1 MAKAEIKEHE
11 LAFDGICPEAIK
23 DQYPKYIRISFWDR
37 SCINKLEYTIYV
49 VIKAGFVSVWYYF
62 APLAVVMLSYILAA
76 YNAYKYGAVLD
87 LKNTTW

>member
-1 MAKAEIKEHE
+1 MIPFRDGTKPCVYEMDRIWERDSE
-11 LAFDGICPEAIK
+11 LAKDSDSPEK
-23 DQYPKYIRISFWDR
+23 SSDR
-37 SCINKLEYTIYV
+37 ASS
-49 VIKAGFVSVWYYF
+49 GFVSVWYYF

>member
-1 MAKAEIKEHE
+1 M
-11 LAFDGICPEAIK
+11 
-23 DQYPKYIRISFWDR
+23 
-37 SCINKLEYTIYV
+37 
-49 VIKAGFVSVWYYF
+49 IKAGFVSVWYYF